1 MCFRVRLSCCVT
13 SSNPKDTM
21 YCKTLLV
28 GQTGC
33 CDRDGYL
40 GDNRHRHALSRC
52 PSPCPEPS
60 ADSAGSIHLHEVFAE
75 RTLCP
80 SSSTVS
86 LVSTQLHQFF
96 AEHTPYRSRRRSLH
110 RRTCHCPLSSLT
122 KADLCLAVD
131 DSVVEAHP
139 HLYTASSATPFRQG
153 NYQDQCLRF
162 TQQTDSTRCYPTL
175 RTP

>member
-60 ADSAGSIHLHEVFAE
+60 ADSAGSIHLHEFFAE

-110 RRTCHCPLSSLT
+110 RRTCHCPCHAFQARKLPRPVSSLHP
-122 KADLCLAVD
+122 ADRLYALLPD
-131 DSVVEAHP
+131 PSDSMKV
-139 HLYTASSATPFRQG
+139 SS
-153 NYQDQCLRF
+153 YV
-162 TQQTDSTRCYPTL
+162 
-175 RTP
+175 